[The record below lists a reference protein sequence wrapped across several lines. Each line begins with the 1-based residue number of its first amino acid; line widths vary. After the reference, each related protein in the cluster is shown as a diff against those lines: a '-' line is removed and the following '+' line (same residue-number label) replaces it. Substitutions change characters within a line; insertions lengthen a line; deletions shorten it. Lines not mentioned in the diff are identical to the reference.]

1 VQKQDFKMNRITQE
15 EAKQYIPC
23 SEDYSNNPP
32 SYFTLTERG
41 DGWDEITYYTGKKR
55 GLFIGRDGDEWVYI
69 LTNPAIPGM
78 IKIGYTRL
86 DPFERAIQVSRGTG
100 VPMGYEVEWAY
111 KCYKGERI
119 EREVHKYF
127 KKERVSPTR
136 EFFRVTLDEAKQIIE
151 QIGKKYV

>member
-1 VQKQDFKMNRITQE
+1 MNRISIE

-32 SYFTLTERG
+32 SYFTLEEG
-41 DGWDEITYYTGKKR
+41 QDGWDKITYYTCKKR
-55 GLFIGRDGDEWVYI
+55 GLFIGREGDEWVYI
-69 LTNPAIPGM
+69 LTNPAMPEL
-78 IKIGYTRL
+78 IKIGYTKL
-86 DPFERAIQVSRGTG
+86 DPFERAAQVSRGTG

-119 EREVHKYF
+119 EREVHKHF
-127 KKERVSPTR
+127 KKQRINPTR
-136 EFFRVTLDEAKQIIE
+136 EFFKVTLEEAKQVIE